1 MNFRAYDILSSVVPG
16 FLFLITLLT
25 ALKVGYDKDLI
36 IAYTAIAFL
45 LGYLVNTTG
54 SWLEDVYFWTWGGKP
69 SDNLLSDKGIWKVRF
84 YHGEKARNLLKGETT
99 TVDPSN
105 DELFSIALR
114 HVTGSKDSRID
125 DFNALYAFS
134 RSLLTTV
141 LLATIILLIP
151 NYSDWRYYAVLI
163 PALTITW
170 LRSKQR
176 GYYYAKEV
184 LNEYLRKRLSSTSI

>member
-1 MNFRAYDILSSVVPG
+1 MNFKAYDILSSLIPG

-25 ALKVGYDKDLI
+25 ALKLGYDKDLV

-45 LGYLVNTTG
+45 LGYLINTIG
-54 SWLEDVYFWTWGGKP
+54 SWMEDVYFWTWGGKP
-69 SDNLLSDKGIWKVRF
+69 SNNLLSGKGTWKVKF
-84 YHGEKARNLLKGETT
+84 YHSEQARNLLKAETT
-99 TVDPSN
+99 TADPTN
-105 DELFSIALR
+105 DELFSIAMR
-114 HVTGSKDSRID
+114 HVTGLKDSRIE

-141 LLATIILLIP
+141 LLGTIILVIH
-151 NYSDWRYYAVLI
+151 NHSDWRYYAVLV
-163 PALTITW
+163 PALIITW

-184 LNEYLRKRLSSTSI
+184 LNEYLKKRLSSNSV